1 MLYKGIYPSRS
12 AKKMKNN
19 CVIRTLF
26 CSQSDLIRFT
36 SMKLANPLTKGSFH
50 KVLGHSIINAVFMW
64 KTVELVAAGVLW
76 KKNRKFSIIMVNKWQ
91 TMRQNTLFIN
101 FLNS

>member
-12 AKKMKNN
+12 AKKIKNN

-36 SMKLANPLTKGSFH
+36 SMKLTNPLTKRSFY
-50 KVLGHSIINAVFMW
+50 KILGHSIINAVLLW
-64 KTVELVAAGVLW
+64 KTVELVTAGVLW
-76 KKNRKFSIIMVNKWQ
+76 KENRKFGIIMVNE
-91 TMRQNTLFIN
+91 RRR
-101 FLNS
+101 